1 MATYFATIS
10 FLWQETLIMTAT
22 IDKFGRVLIPK
33 KIREAGGYSPGTA
46 FELLWDAIKGQL
58 TLKPIFDHP
67 EPVLVVDEFGIPS
80 FDFGVD
86 EVFDYDFNDA
96 IKQDRE
102 ERGAKNLGL
111 D

>member
-1 MATYFATIS
+1 
-10 FLWQETLIMTAT
+10 MTAT

-33 KIREAGGYSPGTA
+33 KIREAGGYSAGTS
-46 FELLWDAIKGQL
+46 FELEWDAKKGQL
-58 TLKPIFDHP
+58 VLRPIFDRP
-67 EPVLVVDEFGIPS
+67 EPVLTVDEFGIPS

-86 EVFDYDFNDA
+86 EVFDYDFNAA
-96 IKQDRE
+96 IKKDRE

>member
-1 MATYFATIS
+1 
-10 FLWQETLIMTAT
+10 MTAT

-33 KIREAGGYSPGTA
+33 KIREAGGYAPGTL
-46 FELLWDAIKGQL
+46 FELVWDAVKSQL
-58 TLKPIFDHP
+58 ILKPIFDRP
-67 EPVLVVDEFGIPS
+67 DPVLIVDEFGIPS

-86 EVFDYDFNDA
+86 EVFDYDFNEA

-102 ERGAKNLGL
+102 ERGEKNLGL